1 MRKWYRDLRR
11 TLPPTDAKLR
21 RKFFEEKVGADPEL
35 SGSGP
40 APASAPAG
48 QVARWPG
55 GQVASATPASLRASR
70 GGDAAGTPGQ
80 LEPSGFPARGAHA
93 PRLPSGSI
101 LKCRKRAR
109 G

>member
-1 MRKWYRDLRR
+1 MVRKWYRDLRR

-48 QVARWPG
+48 QVA
-55 GQVASATPASLRASR
+55 SATPASLWASR

>member
-55 GQVASATPASLRASR
+55 G
-70 GGDAAGTPGQ
+70 TPGQ